1 VFVVVPR
8 HVRASDARFA
18 RDSLEKAGYT
28 CRVGPS
34 PLQGYVLAEFAVAL
48 QREERAVAAAFE
60 IEVDDLLRGSRCPDD
75 SPPRN
80 TPDPR
85 ARPPPSARAARPP
98 ML

>member
-34 PLQGYVLAEFAVAL
+34 PLEGYVLAEFAVAL
-48 QREERAVAAAFE
+48 QREERVVAAAFE
-60 IEVDDLLRGSRCPDD
+60 IEVDDLLRGSRAPLGKNAFRRVRFGG
-75 SPPRN
+75 SG
-80 TPDPR
+80 
-85 ARPPPSARAARPP
+85 ARIETR
-98 ML
+98 

>member
-34 PLQGYVLAEFAVAL
+34 PLEGYVLAEFAVAL
-48 QREERAVAAAFE
+48 QREERVVAAAFE
-60 IEVDDLLRGSRCPDD
+60 IEVDDLLRECRAPFGRNAFRLVRFGGSG
-75 SPPRN
+75 
-80 TPDPR
+80 
-85 ARPPPSARAARPP
+85 ARIETR
-98 ML
+98 